1 MVCPSALT
9 LLPCSRS
16 LDFEGRVREASVKN
30 MQIIDRHGKCCL
42 QFGRVSRVQTHTSL
56 QTHVFVCDYA
66 APLNALRAF
75 AFCLAR
81 FR

>member
-1 MVCPSALT
+1 
-9 LLPCSRS
+9 
-16 LDFEGRVREASVKN
+16 